1 MINAGIKPENII
13 FMVYYTVL
21 TSAFN
26 PYPGQIFTDP
36 SDNLDGDWARF
47 GCFDHVDYTNQYIN
61 KKVFLGILSGDAET
75 VQKETGIKNPKV
87 LNAGPQDTVFTY
99 FIDHGSDDMI
109 VVGLDHVTSESFLSA
124 LESAYE
130 KKIYGKWVWFMEACH
145 SGSMWEKLSPEMN
158 IYVMTSSDSTHDA
171 QMTHCPPD
179 DIVAGKALGTCLG
192 GLWDNLFLDYL
203 EQNPDCTFSEIV
215 DSVKALVAKTSD
227 QNVSEFGE
235 FSFRDYKV
243 SEFFG
248 LLPSNNLR
256 SDLDKQKQSTNVA
269 IPDVPLYLT
278 KWAAIRAPIQNTKPF
293 ELYQRELL
301 VQAKQEVEIMRL
313 GRLLMSEKAASSAL
327 ETHVEEFSVECVREL
342 SLKLIEKCGHRTPF
356 SSKQNNLLRSI
367 CLPGVSVPIIDW
379 EDICM

>member
-1 MINAGIKPENII
+1 M
-13 FMVYYTVL
+13 
-21 TSAFN
+21 
-26 PYPGQIFTDP
+26 
-36 SDNLDGDWARF
+36 
-47 GCFDHVDYTNQYIN
+47 
-61 KKVFLGILSGDAET
+61 FL
-75 VQKETGIKNPKV
+75 
-87 LNAGPQDTVFTY
+87 Y
-99 FIDHGSDDMI
+99 FI
-109 VVGLDHVTSESFLSA
+109 
-124 LESAYE
+124 
-130 KKIYGKWVWFMEACH
+130 
-145 SGSMWEKLSPEMN
+145 
-158 IYVMTSSDSTHDA
+158 
-171 QMTHCPPD
+171 
-179 DIVAGKALGTCLG
+179 
-192 GLWDNLFLDYL
+192 
-203 EQNPDCTFSEIV
+203 EQHPDCTLGELFGV
-215 DSVKALVAKTSD
+215 TKVSVAQSST
-227 QNVSEFGE
+227 QNVSEFGDL
-235 FSFRDYKV
+235 SFPDRKV